1 MVGFY
6 CVYNGAEGL
15 RRSAKTAHTAAV
27 TVAKAL
33 EAMDYKLAAKNFFDT
48 LEVEAEA
55 ASYSRW
61 RSNAASTSSILRR
74 IGFVS
79 RSTT

>member
-1 MVGFY
+1 MIHHERVRAASSLIFVFG
-6 CVYNGAEGL
+6 
-15 RRSAKTAHTAAV
+15 AAV

-55 ASYSRW
+55 AVVQSLALERGINFFYPSED
-61 RSNAASTSSILRR
+61 RR
-74 IGFVS
+74 KKGRKI
-79 RSTT
+79 